1 MLAKTNRMYS
11 YIEVHCTSAD
21 MVCMLRC
28 LDMHIVSQAADP
40 SIPGA
45 LTEMLDTLRYQIR
58 LGYHVDGHVC
68 IPFVIAFFMIQI
80 VKQHIYDKPLS
91 PPVNDDEAS
100 LMRFFSAID
109 NLMSEV
115 LGIVAYQGLLRG
127 KHQDATYMYYMY
139 LNHLYQCHSPRL
151 SGADKKDLL
160 LHLFSQLYQQND
172 STPVSV
178 QYQSGYVTICTS
190 EDFDISCQNW
200 MDRNK
205 EDDIFLD
212 EILVDAEFISRG
224 HTWRLL
230 KPDRDTVHRCAQCVL
245 GPQDECITRPPLC

>member
-28 LDMHIVSQAADP
+28 LDMHIASQPADP
-40 SIPGA
+40 SVEGV

-58 LGYHVDGHVC
+58 LGYHVGGHVC
-68 IPFVIAFFMIQI
+68 LPFVVAFFLVQI
-80 VKQHIYDKPLS
+80 LRRHIGSDQAS
-91 PPVNDDEAS
+91 APVNADEATLMS
-100 LMRFFSAID
+100 LFSVID

-115 LGIVAYQGLLRG
+115 LGIAAYQGLLRG
-127 KHQDATYMYYMY
+127 KHQTAPYIYYMY

-178 QYQSGYVTICTS
+178 RYQSGYVTICTS
-190 EDFDISCQNW
+190 EDFDVLCQNW
-200 MDRNK
+200 MAQNN

-212 EILVDAEFISRG
+212 EILVDAEFISCG

-230 KPDRDTVHRCAQCVL
+230 KPDHDTVHRCAQCVL
-245 GPQDECITRPPLC
+245 GPQDACIARPPLC